1 MEQRRAAPKGWKQT
15 QAPDGRPYWYN
26 AATGETSWQPPGGG
40 PGPTLQLEGSSV
52 ELLQVRH
59 PLGVGGP
66 STLGADELRYPR
78 HPFIGASIVARP
90 RV

>member
-1 MEQRRAAPKGWKQT
+1 MEGSAEQRKAAPKGWKQT

-52 ELLQVRH
+52 ELLQVRAFTH
-59 PLGVGGP
+59 GTPWVRLASLG
-66 STLGADELRYPR
+66 DELNRCLAPL
-78 HPFIGASIVARP
+78 V
-90 RV
+90 